1 VADPGLLARGD
12 PGRGVR
18 DLPAQ
23 FAALEHLHRPG
34 TDSERVRTILQQRF
48 GDRSDGEF
56 LIVYRLRP
64 GAGTAGVSLALERSI
79 REAAKAVPGGKATAL
94 RPARGGVLYGSILT
108 PAQPRGREGVHG

>member
-1 VADPGLLARGD
+1 L
-12 PGRGVR
+12 
-18 DLPAQ
+18 
-23 FAALEHLHRPG
+23 
-34 TDSERVRTILQQRF
+34 ERVRTILQQRF